1 MTEPGIPIALTPAEW
16 RLVSGLREIPSSL
29 LKEKA
34 LELFAAVVDFAREP
48 RCAEVQA
55 DGVPCDTPSAVC
67 EQCLHVDWMLDALRR
82 RTRESVEPPGAV
94 R

>member
-1 MTEPGIPIALTPAEW
+1 MTEPGVSIALTPAEW
-16 RLVSGLREIPSSL
+16 RLVSSLREIPSSA

-34 LELFAAVVDFAREP
+34 LELFAAVVDFARDP

-55 DGVPCDTPSAVC
+55 DGVPCETPSVAC
-67 EQCLHVDWMLDALRR
+67 DQCLHVDRILDVRR
-82 RTRESVEPPGAV
+82 LEEGRGTEAPGLV

>member
-1 MTEPGIPIALTPAEW
+1 MTEPGVSIALTPAEW
-16 RLVSGLREIPSSL
+16 RLVSSLREIPSSV

-34 LELFAAVVDFAREP
+34 LELFEAVVDFAREP

-55 DGVPCDTPSAVC
+55 DGVPCETPSVAC

-82 RTRESVEPPGAV
+82 RTLESAGASGAG